1 MQAKLDEFENLD
13 RQVETISSLRSE
25 ATWPEGEQGEFLG
38 FLAGDLVEFAIAIQC
53 EARAERW
60 TTALALGRSMHE
72 RQEYLLAAA
81 IDAGFWDA
89 YKSRMQ
95 KRIADD
101 YRGKSRLLS
110 ELARGVIR
118 RWENERHGT
127 QHLLELGLRVHA
139 TSSELLHHAIG
150 VSWLAAQDAQHR
162 ALFLANVETALREA
176 CSVFLLALEVI
187 GDSGR
192 EIHRRTWTLVTGSAS
207 DGEQPKRE
215 P

>member
-1 MQAKLDEFENLD
+1 MQAKPDEFESLD
-13 RQVETISSLRSE
+13 RLVEAVSVLESE

-38 FLAGDLVEFAIAIQC
+38 FLAGDLVEFAIAMQC

-60 TTALALGRSMHE
+60 TTALALGRSLHE
-72 RQEYLLAAA
+72 RREYLLAAA

-89 YKSRMQ
+89 YKLRMQ

-110 ELARGVIR
+110 ELARGVIH
-118 RWENERHGT
+118 RWENERHGA
-127 QHLLELGLRVHA
+127 QHLIDLGLRVHA

-150 VSWLAAQDAQHR
+150 VSWLADRDDQHR
-162 ALFLANVETALREA
+162 ALSLANVETTMRGA
-176 CSVFLLALEVI
+176 CAVFLLALEVV

-192 EIHRRTWTLVTGSAS
+192 EIHRRAWALVSASAS
-207 DGEQPKRE
+207 DGE
-215 P
+215 